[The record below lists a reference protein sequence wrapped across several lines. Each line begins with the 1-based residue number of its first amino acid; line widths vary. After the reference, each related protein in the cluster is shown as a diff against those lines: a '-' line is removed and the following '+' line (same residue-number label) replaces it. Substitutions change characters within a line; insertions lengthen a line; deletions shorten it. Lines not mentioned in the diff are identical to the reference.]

1 MLLQAEKIWWHK
13 RESGKKLGVLQLVD
27 GRHNSGEGYGY
38 SAPSATI
45 LSFHLCSLSHLDQI
59 CSARR
64 FLCASRAPSPSI
76 QMTPWYLVLQLLCLG
91 YWYLHWLVF
100 MISVHEPWCLCLTSS
115 LCFFLLSLLGFLRL
129 WRQKQCPISSSFRAR
144 FLLWTIPSS
153 SNFSGL
159 TDILYHY
166 LVFEGKSGIF

>member
-1 MLLQAEKIWWHK
+1 MGGLTLRKCKHAQH
-13 RESGKKLGVLQLVD
+13 
-27 GRHNSGEGYGY
+27 
-38 SAPSATI
+38 P
-45 LSFHLCSLSHLDQI
+45 
-59 CSARR
+59 
-64 FLCASRAPSPSI
+64 
-76 QMTPWYLVLQLLCLG
+76 QLLYLPSLLSLTLRPNLAQGGAFSVLPVLLFRWLPCFPASFACVHWCL
-91 YWYLHWLVF
+91 HQLVF
-100 MISVHEPWCLCLTSS
+100 MILVHEPWCLCLTSS